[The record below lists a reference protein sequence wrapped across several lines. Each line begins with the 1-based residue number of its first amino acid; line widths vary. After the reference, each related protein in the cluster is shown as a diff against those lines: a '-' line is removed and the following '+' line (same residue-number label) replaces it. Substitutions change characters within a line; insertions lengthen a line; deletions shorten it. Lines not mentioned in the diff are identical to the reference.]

1 MADFSEFIGLTLG
14 VDVSVQEIKD
24 ATGRTVARLALPDSQ
39 LTMDLNPERVTIFV
53 DYTYLI
59 TGIQLG

>member
-24 ATGRTVARLALPDSQ
+24 ATGRTVARIALPDAQ
-39 LTMDLNPERVTIFV
+39 LTMDINHERVTIFV
-53 DYTYLI
+53 DYNYLI
-59 TGIQLG
+59 TEIQLG